1 MIYFTT
7 IWSLFKVTLFFNWI
21 SFSGPGLPSS
31 SRVKKK
37 AESKRAASDKSGE
50 MICEFFLD
58 EPNFVILD
66 KTTSFLENTTKRR
79 RNQGKQVSQGL
90 SILLALLEAIVLDSE
105 QDDSG
110 VNISQAKAAGS
121 DVLSILAAE
130 QSKGAAISDDE
141 IRATIQNTVEGEMV
155 KDFLLIFLSV
165 EVPQVEVP
173 LQKVILR

>member
-1 MIYFTT
+1 M
-7 IWSLFKVTLFFNWI
+7 
-21 SFSGPGLPSS
+21 
-31 SRVKKK
+31 
-37 AESKRAASDKSGE
+37 
-50 MICEFFLD
+50 
-58 EPNFVILD
+58 
-66 KTTSFLENTTKRR
+66 
-79 RNQGKQVSQGL
+79 SQGF

-130 QSKGAAISDDE
+130 QSKVAVISDGE

-155 KDFLLIFLSV
+155 KYFLLIFLSV